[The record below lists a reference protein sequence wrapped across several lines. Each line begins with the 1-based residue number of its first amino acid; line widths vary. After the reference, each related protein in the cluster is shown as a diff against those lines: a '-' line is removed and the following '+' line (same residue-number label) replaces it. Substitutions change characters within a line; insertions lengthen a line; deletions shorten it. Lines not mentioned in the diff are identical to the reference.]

1 MTHANMI
8 PAGFVQAN
16 SPERIHALDAARTW
30 ALLLGIVLHATMSFF
45 LPIPAQDVSQSTS
58 LSIGFYVIH
67 VFRMSLFFLIA
78 GFFAHMLFHRRGL
91 RAFVKDRAKRIV
103 APMTA
108 GWLVLAPTTI
118 ALVIWGFARTFPDG
132 LPEGFDP
139 SMGAE
144 GLPLTHLWFLYY
156 LCIFYVLTL
165 SLRWILVELSA
176 DRFGLS
182 RVIDR
187 LVRVGLVSYLA
198 PLALAIPLFALL
210 YLDTNWA
217 VWFGL
222 PTPGVGLMPQA
233 PALAGYGLAFAL
245 GWLLHR
251 QIDLLNV
258 FRRQWL
264 VNLVVGAGLTVLCLA
279 IVGVRPNIFE
289 PTLLEGG
296 AGMRAIYAG
305 AYTLSIWY
313 WTFGLVGAAL
323 RFCTGES
330 PTRRYLADASYWL
343 YLAHIPIVFGLQVL
357 LMHWAVHW
365 AIKFPLIITITMAVL
380 LVSYHYLVRPTWL
393 GAILNGRK
401 VPRRP
406 GRPPV
411 PDGDPSRG
419 DPGKQGEAV
428 QSTRPPGPS
437 TTNASSQ
444 SAVAALAQV
453 SKRYGKEVA
462 LDALSLEVQPG
473 ELLAVLGPNG
483 AGKTTAIEIWLGTI
497 EADKGR
503 ATIVGGCPSDPVNRL
518 DVGMM
523 LQEVQLA
530 PMLSGR
536 EHVVLASS
544 YYRDPMSVDDA
555 IALAGIGAFSR
566 QRLGKLSAGQK
577 RQVQF
582 AVAICGKPRLLFL
595 DEPTVGLDIQARETM
610 WRTIRGLVVAGC
622 SIVLTTH
629 YLEEAEALA
638 DRVAVLAAGRLI
650 AEGSVAEMRA
660 LVARRR
666 ISCISLLD
674 VDELQHWPGVVEVV
688 REAEFTHLTT
698 TDPEALVRRLLDADP
713 ALSGLEVRQASLA
726 EAFKQLTREDA

>member
-1 MTHANMI
+1 MTHINMN
-8 PAGFVQAN
+8 PAESSA
-16 SPERIHALDAARTW
+16 RIHALDAARAW

-45 LPIPAQDVSQSTS
+45 LPVPAQDVSQSSS
-58 LSIGFYVIH
+58 LSISFYVIH

-103 APMTA
+103 VPMTA
-108 GWLVLAPTTI
+108 GWLVLAPMTI
-118 ALVIWGFARTFPDG
+118 AIVIWGFMRTFPGG
-132 LPEGFDP
+132 LPDDADP
-139 SMGAE
+139 AALISQ

-156 LCIFYVLTL
+156 LCIFYVLAL
-165 SLRWILVELSA
+165 SLRWILFELA
-176 DRFGLS
+176 GDRFGL
-182 RVIDR
+182 RGLIDR
-187 LVRVGLVSYLA
+187 LVSVGLASYLA
-198 PLALAIPLFALL
+198 PFALAIPLFALL
-210 YLDTNWA
+210 YFDANWA

-222 PTPGVGLMPQA
+222 PTPDTGLIPQA

-251 QIDLLNV
+251 QTKLLNV

-264 VNLVVGAGLTVLCLA
+264 VNLLVGASLTVLCLA
-279 IVGVRPNIFE
+279 IVGVKPNIFA
-289 PTLLEGG
+289 PTVLEGG
-296 AGMRAIYAG
+296 AGTRAVYAG

-313 WTFGLVGAAL
+313 WVFGLVGAAM

-330 PTRRYLADASYWL
+330 RTHRYLADASYWL
-343 YLAHIPIVFGLQVL
+343 YLAHIPVVFGLQVL
-357 LMHWAVHW
+357 LMNWPVHW
-365 AIKFPLIITITMAVL
+365 LIKFPLIIMITMAVL
-380 LVSYHYLVRPTWL
+380 LASYHFLVRPTWL
-393 GAILNGRK
+393 GAILNGRRGPHRSGQQA
-401 VPRRP
+401 VPNV
-406 GRPPV
+406 GRHASSPIEN
-411 PDGDPSRG
+411 
-419 DPGKQGEAV
+419 QG
-428 QSTRPPGPS
+428 QFDRQGPS
-437 TTNASSQ
+437 FG
-444 SAVAALAQV
+444 SAARQLPVAALAKV
-453 SKRYGKEVA
+453 SRRYGENVA
-462 LDALSLEVQPG
+462 LDALSLEVQSG

-483 AGKTTAIEIWLGTI
+483 AGKTTAIEIWLGLSD
-497 EADKGR
+497 ADEGT
-503 ATIVGGCPSDPVNRL
+503 ATIVGGCPSDSVNRL

-530 PMLSGR
+530 STLSGR
-536 EHVVLASS
+536 EHLVLASS
-544 YYRDPMSVDDA
+544 YYRDPMPVDEA
-555 IALAGIGAFSR
+555 IAMAGIGAFAG
-566 QRLGKLSAGQK
+566 QRLDKLSAGQK

-595 DEPTVGLDIQARETM
+595 DEPTVGLDISARETM
-610 WRTIRGLVVAGC
+610 WRTIRSLVGAGC

-650 AEGSVAEMRA
+650 AEGSVADMRA

-666 ISCISLLD
+666 ISCISALEL
-674 VDELQHWPGVVEVV
+674 DELQHWPGVVEAV

-698 TDPEALVRRLLDADP
+698 TDPEALVRRLLEADP

>member
-1 MTHANMI
+1 MTHTTITASELGRAS
-8 PAGFVQAN
+8 P
-16 SPERIHALDAARTW
+16 PERIHALDSARAW

-45 LPIPAQDVSQSTS
+45 LPIPAQDVSQSTT
-58 LSIGFYVIH
+58 LSISFYVIH

-91 RAFVKDRAKRIV
+91 RAFIKDRARRIV
-103 APMTA
+103 VPMTA
-108 GWLVLAPTTI
+108 GWLVLAPVTI
-118 ALVIWGFARTFPDG
+118 AIVIWGFMRTFPGG
-132 LPEGFDP
+132 LPEGVDP
-139 SMGAE
+139 AAMAPQGF
-144 GLPLTHLWFLYY
+144 PLTHLWFLYY
-156 LCIFYVLTL
+156 LCIFYVLAL
-165 SLRWILVELSA
+165 SLRWIVVGLLA
-176 DRFGLS
+176 DRFGL
-182 RVIDR
+182 RPVIDR
-187 LVRVGLVSYLA
+187 LVSVGLASYLA
-198 PLALAIPLFALL
+198 PLALAIPLFAVL
-210 YLDTNWA
+210 YLDANWP

-222 PTPGVGLMPQA
+222 PTPDTGLMPQA

-251 QIDLLNV
+251 QINLLNV

-264 VNLVVGAGLTVLCLA
+264 INLTVGAGLTVICLA
-279 IVGVRPNIFE
+279 IVGVRPNTFA
-289 PTLLEGG
+289 PTLLDGG

-305 AYTLSIWY
+305 AYTLSIWF
-313 WTFGLVGAAL
+313 WTFGLVGAAM
-323 RFCTGES
+323 RFCTAES

-343 YLAHIPIVFGLQVL
+343 YLAHIPVVFSLQVL
-357 LMHWAVHW
+357 MMHWPMHW

-401 VPRRP
+401 IPRGG
-406 GRPPV
+406 GRQAV
-411 PDGDPSRG
+411 PDGGPAGPGHHGARRETVLPLDPS
-419 DPGKQGEAV
+419 D
-428 QSTRPPGPS
+428 TR
-437 TTNASSQ
+437 ASSQ
-444 SAVAALAQV
+444 HPVAALEQV
-453 SKRYGKEVA
+453 SRRYGNSVA
-462 LDALSLEVQPG
+462 LDELSLEALPG

-483 AGKTTAIEIWLGTI
+483 AGKTTAIEIWLGTL

-536 EHVVLASS
+536 EHIVLASS
-544 YYRDPMSVDDA
+544 YYRDPMSVEAA
-555 IALAGIGAFSR
+555 IALAGIGAFSE

-610 WRTIRGLVVAGC
+610 WRSIRGMVEAGC

-650 AEGSVAEMRA
+650 AEGSVAEMRT

-666 ISCISLLD
+666 ISCISTLEVGD
-674 VDELQHWPGVVEVV
+674 LQHWPGVVEVV

-698 TDPEALVRRLLDADP
+698 TDPVALVRRLLDADP

-726 EAFKQLTREDA
+726 EAFKQLTREDV